1 MVALPVGQVQCPPR
15 SASGMSMGS
24 TGPPEQEAGVG
35 CLASPWWGGWAA
47 SGSQTLG
54 ARPILGH
61 LLSAQAPGFSRKLP
75 GGGQCPGWEAWLG
88 WGTGP
93 GVLCFSASLWLCA
106 HSAWGPSSPQLLCG
120 LPTGPGWVWGGGR
133 TGSSVH
139 KDPSLGAA
147 PPPPARQEFP
157 LLPPGRPGS
166 IW

>member
-1 MVALPVGQVQCPPR
+1 MVDLPVGQVQCPPR
-15 SASGMSMGS
+15 SAGGMSMGS
-24 TGPPEQEAGVG
+24 IGPPGQEAGVG
-35 CLASPWWGGWAA
+35 CWASPQWGV
-47 SGSQTLG
+47 SGSQTPG
-54 ARPILGH
+54 FRPIPGH
-61 LLSAQAPGFSRKLP
+61 LGAQAPGFSRKLP
-75 GGGQCPGWEAWLG
+75 GGGQCLGWEAWLG

-106 HSAWGPSSPQLLCG
+106 HSARRPSSLQLLRG

-133 TGSSVH
+133 MGLSVH

-147 PPPPARQEFP
+147 PPPARQEFP